1 MKKLS
6 FINGKKFIISLLVIA
21 LTLSAASFG
30 LFNFIKPA
38 SAAATTI
45 HIPKSNLEYKALS
58 SPIDAVHD
66 KNYTAIVHD
75 ASLLVYLNGEYKAPV
90 TNFTS
95 IKQVK
100 KLDNSTVIV
109 SDNGSLYEI
118 PVHNLSIKSAM
129 TDTNN
134 NVIGGNYFDL
144 SSKYLVTAYGTD
156 GAIYSRSGS
165 RYTYLSKLSLD
176 GDKPIATNEN
186 GKIFFVND
194 GIYMVDA
201 TAPQDSAVKISDH
214 VPNKMIADNQNVYY
228 LINGS
233 NNVYKLEIANG
244 HMHELI
250 ASSPDY
256 DLGNLITPSGI
267 SFNSGNLIVTDS
279 TQNSVQEFAVL
290 NNELS
295 FTGFAIATNKT
306 AYNRISSNA
315 TDVEKQGDTVA
326 VLDNYKITVIKNSK
340 QNNYL
345 QSNYANFI
353 MGKDVEKNIQYFT
366 LGASKILYS
375 TTATKIK
382 MLSIESATETA
393 VNLPVSSVLVD
404 DMFYQS
410 GTFYVL
416 VHTSTSS
423 IVYAIDEKDSSLTLK
438 ELINQS
444 NSSHFSAIAVDVM
457 DNIYLADQNG
467 VKKYSLD
474 DEGKYALDFG
484 LAVTGVQKM
493 QTDLGGKVFML
504 TNGAIRVFDGS
515 STIKTATPAA
525 YINGDVLSS
534 FALNYEKSEV
544 ALLYKGKEYLCTNAD
559 ITNDALDK
567 ATVSDSVYITTGDN
581 ADINRLTLVKI
592 RDGANVYSVN
602 KIAQKLE
609 YKGLTKIESEYVY
622 VCDVRF
628 SNTLTMCAVY
638 GNNGLALVNKADMQN
653 YSAEELSAPKEVVVS
668 TDVNAYFMP
677 LVTKDGEFSL
687 SGENVRLAKNT
698 ILYPTA
704 RISVLGK
711 EFYYATVTIDG
722 KACTCFIPIDFTAL
736 SLAEEEQ
743 PENYVIEKVSEVK
756 LYEDA
761 ALTTAIKTIANG
773 SKVKILSK
781 DNGVAFIKVE
791 IDGQVYCGYISESA
805 INNEPQI
812 MVRNMLLIIGATA
825 VVAGTLTYFI
835 TKKKK
840 R

>member
-6 FINGKKFIISLLVIA
+6 FISGKKFIISLLIIA
-21 LTLSAASFG
+21 LTMSAASFG
-30 LFNFIKPA
+30 LFNFIKPV
-38 SAAATTI
+38 SAANTSI
-45 HIPKSNLEYKALS
+45 HLPKSDLEYKALT
-58 SPIDAVHD
+58 SPVDAVHD

-75 ASLLVYLNGEYKAPV
+75 ASLLVYVGGEYKAPV

-100 KLDNSTVIV
+100 KLDNATVIV
-109 SDNGSLYEI
+109 SDNGSLYQI

-129 TDTNN
+129 LDTNN
-134 NVIGGNYFDL
+134 NVIGGNYFDI

-156 GAIYSRSGS
+156 GAIYSKSGG
-165 RYTYLSKLSLD
+165 RYTYLSKLTLD

-201 TAPQDSAVKISDH
+201 TAPQDTAVKISDH

-233 NNVYKLEIANG
+233 SNVYKLEIANG

-250 ASSPDY
+250 ASAPDY

-267 SFNSGNLIVTDS
+267 SFNDGNLIVTDS
-279 TQNSVQEFAVL
+279 TQNTVQEFAVL
-290 NNELS
+290 DNELT
-295 FTGFAIATNKT
+295 FTGFAIAKNKT
-306 AYNRISSNA
+306 AYNRISPNA

-326 VLDNYKITVIKNSK
+326 VLDNYKITVIKNASK
-340 QNNYL
+340 SDY
-345 QSNYANFI
+345 SKDNYANFI
-353 MGKDVEKNIQYFT
+353 MGKNVEKNIQYFT
-366 LGASKILYS
+366 LGTSKILYS

-382 MLSIESATETA
+382 MLTLESATETE
-393 VNLPVSSVLVD
+393 VTLPVSSVLVD

-410 GTFYVL
+410 GTFYLL

-423 IVYAIDEKDSSLTLK
+423 IVYAIDEKDNSATLK

-474 DEGKYALDFG
+474 DENKYALDFG

-504 TNGAIRVFDGS
+504 TNGAVRVFDGS

-525 YINGDVLSS
+525 YIDGDLLSS

-544 ALLYKGKEYLCTNAD
+544 FLLFKGKEYLCTNGG

-567 ATVSDSVYITTGDN
+567 AAVADSVYITSGDN
-581 ADINRLTLVKI
+581 ADIDRLMLVKI
-592 RDGANVYSVN
+592 RDGANVYAVN
-602 KIAQKLE
+602 KNEQKLA
-609 YKGLTKIESEYVY
+609 YKGLTKVESEYVY

-628 SNTLTMCAVY
+628 SSTLTMCAVY
-638 GNNGLALVNKADMQN
+638 GNNGLALVNKADMRN
-653 YSAEELSAPKEVVVS
+653 YSAEEIEAPKEVIVS

-698 ILYPTA
+698 SLYPTA
-704 RISVLGK
+704 KISVLGRD
-711 EFYYATVTIDG
+711 FYYATVTIAG
-722 KACTCFIPIDFTAL
+722 NERTCFVPVDFTAL
-736 SLAEEEQ
+736 MLADEEK
-743 PENYVIEKVSEVK
+743 PENYILETVKEVT

-761 ALTTAIKTIANG
+761 ALTTAIRTIANG
-773 SKVKILSK
+773 STVKVLSK
-781 DNGVAFIKVE
+781 ENGVAFIKVE
-791 IDGQVYCGYISESA
+791 IDGQDYCGYISESA
-805 INNEPQI
+805 ISNEPQI